1 MSKQDNLNN
10 AAQFQHDL
18 SNAFSSFPSYTDP
31 NMAWQTWK
39 EIFLEIADLHAPVR
53 RRKVKSEYK
62 PWLTNEIKTM
72 SYHRDYLKKKAIS
85 LKSETFYESYKRC
98 RKQVNRVIKEAK
110 ANYYKSKLENSN
122 KGIARFFLT
131 CLMDLIS
138 TLLQVLFSSITVAI
152 LANL

>member
-1 MSKQDNLNN
+1 MHLVH
-10 AAQFQHDL
+10 FQ
-18 SNAFSSFPSYTDP
+18 AIQT
-31 NMAWQTWK
+31 QTWHGK
-39 EIFLEIADLHAPVR
+39 LGKKFSLKLLIFMHQSDDE
-53 RRKVKSEYK
+53 KSK
-62 PWLTNEIKTM
+62 ANTNEIKTM